1 MVAEKLKVDA
11 SIDYQ
16 IDLPYVEY
24 LRHAI
29 LMREELKVMVKKSII
44 EVPGEEGKWLA
55 QLYRTADDLHGK
67 DAAEHLKKT
76 KLYYRD
82 QALPNSLIEDKLQGN
97 TKFEDFSQLFRMEVT
112 RIWTVLLDAEDRG
125 RVVTMR
131 DFYDIEKERKI
142 YNAAAVLIENTDENV
157 CENGNKNENVS
168 GNVSEN
174 ANKNSNER
182 ENSKENE
189 NMNASH
195 DTPIV
200 KLDSQSESE
209 SESKSESDKTSEC
222 EIRVFEP
229 YLPYPLESVVAAARV
244 VVYCKKEKDNE
255 LHRFEFQ
262 FEGCLSSDELEWRVK
277 DIFYI

>member
-1 MVAEKLKVDA
+1 MQIQSVSEMVADKLNVDA

-76 KLYYRD
+76 KLYYFD
-82 QALPNSLIEDKLQGN
+82 KALPNSLIEDKLQGN
-97 TKFEDFSQLFRMEVT
+97 TKFEDFSQLFRKEVT

-125 RVVTMR
+125 RVATMR

-142 YNAAAVLIENTDENV
+142 YNAAAVLIENTDKNV
-157 CENGNKNENVS
+157 CENGNKNENVT

-174 ANKNSNER
+174 ADKNSNG
-182 ENSKENE
+182 KENMKA
-189 NMNASH
+189 NH

-200 KLDSQSESE
+200 ELDSQSESE
-209 SESKSESDKTSEC
+209 SESDKNNDC

-262 FEGCLSSDELEWRVK
+262 FEGCLSSDELEWKVK

>member
-16 IDLPYVEY
+16 IDLPYVQY

-55 QLYRTADDLHGK
+55 QLYKTSDELHGK
-67 DAAEHLKKT
+67 DETEQLKKT

-82 QALPNSLIEDKLQGN
+82 KALPNSLLEDKLQGN
-97 TKFEDFSQLFRMEVT
+97 TKFEDFSQLFRTEVT

-125 RVVTMR
+125 RVCTMR
-131 DFYDIEKERKI
+131 DFYDIEKEIKK
-142 YNAAAVLIENTDENV
+142 YNAAAVLLENNNENGTKNGSENRDENRD
-157 CENGNKNENVS
+157 EKQNGEGNKNKNK
-168 GNVSEN
+168 N
-174 ANKNSNER
+174 ANPDIPLEKTDSLSGSEKNNEF
-182 ENSKENE
+182 
-189 NMNASH
+189 
-195 DTPIV
+195 
-200 KLDSQSESE
+200 
-209 SESKSESDKTSEC
+209 

-244 VVYCKKEKDNE
+244 VVYCKKERDNE

-262 FEGCLSSDELEWRVK
+262 FEGCLSSDELEWRIT